1 MDPVL
6 YWVECAFGAEHPYCL
21 IRVRYLDY
29 KRAVGIITQSGILH
43 IIHMINKIQNIGET
57 QLPPATI
64 DFSAQDHNYKA
75 TLSSGKP
82 TVFMV

>member
-6 YWVECAFGAEHPYCL
+6 YLVECAFAAEHPYCV

-29 KRAVGIITQSGILH
+29 RRGVGIITLSGILH
-43 IIHMINKIQNIGET
+43 IIHMTNKIQNIGET

-64 DFSAQDHNYKA
+64 DFSAQDYNYNA
-75 TLSSGKP
+75 TLSSGKS